1 MIRLDLIFV
10 AFAMTLFFV
19 GCSEETYRIEDSVC
33 GKFLATHLD
42 LEKKYQYISCFDS
55 THLIYQLKREEYEA
69 YLADVQDG
77 EFKTSQFVV
86 YDLSQKIFF
95 TNLDSLK
102 SITFKEDSSSSIR
115 LDSSYFFSEKKRIVR
130 ELVGVDSSEFERM
143 LKSDDT
149 LYAIVSR
156 EKFDHFFK
164 GRFSIARKND
174 SSFYVAN
181 GPFGG
186 RNKVMLFSR
195 NGQKIRDLFSY
206 GPFTSCYEY
215 PPIFHMK
222 PKGTDSTF
230 FMEFSYVR
238 EEENDKV
245 YKGFVSYNLKNDS
258 LSYGSDD
265 SLTLIHAEC
274 YKTNGDTLQML
285 PKVPEDFYKKNR
297 KDCVGHVIY

>member
-1 MIRLDLIFV
+1 M
-10 AFAMTLFFV
+10 
-19 GCSEETYRIEDSVC
+19 
-33 GKFLATHLD
+33 
-42 LEKKYQYISCFDS
+42 
-55 THLIYQLKREEYEA
+55 
-69 YLADVQDG
+69 ADVQDG
-77 EFKTSQFVV
+77 EFKTNQFVG

-102 SITFKEDSSSSIR
+102 SITFKEDSSSIR

-130 ELVGVDSSEFERM
+130 ELVGTDSSEFERM

-164 GRFSIARKND
+164 ERFSIARKND

-181 GPFGG
+181 
-186 RNKVMLFSR
+186 
-195 NGQKIRDLFSY
+195 

-230 FMEFSYVR
+230 LWSFRMFVKKR
-238 EEENDKV
+238 MTGCI
-245 YKGFVSYNLKNDS
+245 KGSFR
-258 LSYGSDD
+258 
-265 SLTLIHAEC
+265 I
-274 YKTNGDTLQML
+274 
-285 PKVPEDFYKKNR
+285 
-297 KDCVGHVIY
+297 I